1 MAVWGRLGTPRAR
14 FQAKITDFSVKKIQA
29 LVGGPQWTRPPHTR
43 TAHAKHVE
51 RGAPF
56 EWFPAYNSAKTRNC
70 ELWPRNRVATDF
82 ACHGVLSMASRNG
95 PSEDFTAHSTV
106 QLQWHLQKKRSPAYY
121 HTRRS
126 GHLSNVTRSKDPTF
140 KNRIRTVRLHA
151 HTTLAPAPSR
161 ATSTSTTSNK
171 KISPNCIATFVD
183 LYCIHSVASY

>member
-82 ACHGVLSMASRNG
+82 ACHGVLSMASKNG
-95 PSEDFTAHSTV
+95 PSEDFTAHPTA
-106 QLQWHLQKKRSPAYY
+106 QLQWHLQKKRFPAYY

-126 GHLSNVTRSKDPTF
+126 GHLSNVTRSKYPTL
-140 KNRIRTVRLHA
+140 NRQVTVRLHA
-151 HTTLAPAPSR
+151 APRSHQHHRAPPAPAPP
-161 ATSTSTTSNK
+161 ATKRFRLTASQLLL
-171 KISPNCIATFVD
+171 ICIAYT
-183 LYCIHSVASY
+183 A